1 MADERTE
8 KQKVK
13 EITDK
18 LEEGLKELFES
29 EKYKSYLSTMSKFH
43 NYSFNNTLLIAMQ
56 KPEATLVA
64 GYKAW
69 QKNFERHVN
78 KGEKA
83 IRILA
88 PAPYKIKE
96 ERDKIDPVTGEMTFD
111 ENGMPQ
117 KEEVEVTIPAFR
129 AVSVFDVSQTDG
141 KPILELEA
149 QELLST
155 VDGYEDFVNALMFVS
170 PVPIG
175 FEDIPGDSKGYF
187 HTEEKRIAIQENMSE
202 RQTLKTMVH
211 EVAHSMLHNKEVNQ
225 DILAPAKDR
234 NTKEVEAESVAY
246 TVCQHFEIDTSDY
259 SFGYIAGWSSGKD
272 MKELKSS
279 LDTIRH
285 TASKLITGIETQL
298 QELQLNREMEQAQS
312 KESLLLI
319 QNDALTE
326 FSLINV
332 RGMDRQEL
340 IEVLSAMN
348 EDDKLSIP
356 AYLESKG
363 AWTTELGNEQSEEV
377 EEYHLDVRYN
387 TDTDE
392 IKDMKAEMELD
403 KRAKEPIGA
412 DDVILKITHAEGF
425 EVERITNKTSEEVQ
439 GIMAALTKLEDKNI
453 KNIHDCLE
461 SCGADYIPII
471 VSGGRNAFMPQFND
485 FEIDLNEKEVVMMSH
500 LSSIQQAEG
509 MINRLEFGKTVFS
522 DDERNLIVNYAYK
535 LDDMDKTRELAEYI
549 FYQEEYGNQDVALA
563 IIDAQA
569 EIDALPDGMIGLSEM
584 HEYGYTWNEMLPLT
598 KERAMELFDHDLP
611 VYLLHEDGSEIT
623 VEDRKQIAEH
633 EGIFGIEKGD
643 WENERNLRSIQ
654 EELSEND
661 ANKEAQLL
669 YGNTDKYGIYQLKDN
684 PELRQF
690 RFEGTE
696 SLKRMGIT
704 KDNFDAI
711 KMENYNLIY
720 VGELSELQGQTQEE
734 TLEAVYEK
742 FNIDHPVDYKG
753 HSLSVSDIVVLHQ
766 DGENTAH
773 FVDSFGFTT
782 LPEFLKEQTQALEAV
797 QKEVQDTSGQDVNQ
811 SAQQNDLKSEQ
822 EETQDMENGDE
833 IIDLG
838 DEKEQVL
845 AEMKLSLKG
854 EKETELAFQIADR
867 FISIQEVDSGY
878 DYSIMGTDYKEID
891 GGVYDNPEVTIR
903 QALHDIVDDLKSEP
917 DHNGAKGNISKD
929 DELVPIDYDGL
940 MEKVEE
946 ANRIRQ
952 ENTQSNVVAD
962 FKAKTGE
969 LFHDISEMNPEE
981 IEETVKCHVQAKID
995 EYDIDATIV
1004 DVAITGSR
1012 CRGLEHDGSDL
1023 DVVVELSTAE
1033 REDDLFNAF
1042 NEDGLHI
1049 GEVKVDINP
1058 ITAQRT
1064 GTLETYLP
1072 QVEEYLEG
1080 VRQLREQEKENA
1092 EVTLTVS
1099 ECGEFHN
1106 LGECYENIPT
1116 VDEAIA
1122 IWKQIPSER
1131 MNGIPAI
1138 GINILGRG
1146 AEPFEDYEIDVLSGK
1161 RIDLGVLDYVPDIK
1175 NNPQAMEVITELVA
1189 KLPDMEIDGVMSEEM
1204 EARVWELRM
1213 PDLPQE
1219 EQLAVE
1225 LDRLSYDYD
1234 TVLYHDSTRNMT
1246 ENVSELAESI
1256 KQGDTGHLTTWLA
1269 DIISEGAV
1277 PEEIKRA
1284 TELLEKLTEY
1294 KPLAKIEE
1302 AEEQNYNM
1310 IDNVLNNGVGE
1321 KAQREENKRMEEKPT
1336 VRLSLKSRLAEK
1348 KSQVE
1353 GQSKEHDV
1361 QENEKKSQREM

>member
-1 MADERTE
+1 MADKNTVYMSE

-18 LEEGLKELFES
+18 LEAGLKELFES

-64 GYKAW
+64 GYQAW

-96 ERDKIDPVTGEMTFD
+96 ERDKLDPVTGEMMFD

-117 KEEVEVTIPAFR
+117 KEETEVTIPAFR

-141 KPILELEA
+141 KPIPELEVN
-149 QELLST
+149 ELLST
-155 VDGYEDFVNALMFVS
+155 VEGYEDFVQALMNIS
-170 PVPIG
+170 PVPIA

-187 HTEEKRIAIQENMSE
+187 STAEKRIAVQENMSE
-202 RQTLKTMVH
+202 SQTLKTMVH
-211 EVAHSMLHNKEVNQ
+211 EVVHSMLHDKEVNQ
-225 DILAPAKDR
+225 SMDIPVKDR
-234 NTKEVEAESVAY
+234 NTKEVEAESVAF
-246 TVCQHFEIDTSDY
+246 TVCQHFGIDTSDY
-259 SFGYIAGWSSGKD
+259 SFGYIAGWSSGRN

-279 LDTIRH
+279 LDTIRK
-285 TASKLITGIETQL
+285 TASELITGIEGAM
-298 QELQLNREMEQAQS
+298 QELQLNREMEQEHG
-312 KESLLLI
+312 KESILLVH
-319 QNDALTE
+319 NED
-326 FSLINV
+326 FSEYNLVSV
-332 RGMDRQEL
+332 RGMDSAEL
-340 IEVLSAMN
+340 ISALSTMN
-348 EDDKLSIP
+348 EEDKSNIP
-356 AYLESKG
+356 SYLESKG
-363 AWTTELGNEQSEEV
+363 AWTTELADEQTEEA
-377 EEYHLDVRYN
+377 EEYHIDVRYN
-387 TDTDE
+387 MDTDE
-392 IKDMKAEMELD
+392 LIDVKERMEQPIDTNLSVMGQAEQLINQLE
-403 KRAKEPIGA
+403 
-412 DDVILKITHAEGF
+412 AEKNIF
-425 EVERITNKTSEEVQ
+425 TSE
-439 GIMAALTKLEDKNI
+439 
-453 KNIHDCLE
+453 
-461 SCGADYIPII
+461 
-471 VSGGRNAFMPQFND
+471 
-485 FEIDLNEKEVVMMSH
+485 
-500 LSSIQQAEG
+500 
-509 MINRLEFGKTVFS
+509 
-522 DDERNLIVNYAYK
+522 ERNLIVNYAYK
-535 LDDMDKTRELAEYI
+535 LDDMNKTRELAEKLAYREQ
-549 FYQEEYGNQDVALA
+549 YAQQDVALT
-563 IIDAQA
+563 IIDAKA
-569 EIDALPDGMIGLSEM
+569 EIDALPDPMIGLSEM
-584 HEYGYTWNEMLPLT
+584 REYGYQWDEMLPLT
-598 KERAMELFDHDLP
+598 QEKALELFEHDLP
-611 VYLLHEDGSEIT
+611 VYLLHTDGAESLAESRERI
-623 VEDRKQIAEH
+623 EEH
-633 EGIFGIEKGD
+633 EGIFGVEKETWNKALKQQTKITLILMDEQEREYTYPYPVVAVDIEEMGGDRTAVFKTSEPISDTDVAEIHNAFYGTDLEFEIEKELGIT
-643 WENERNLRSIQ
+643 WVESINY
-654 EELSEND
+654 EDGSVITPEM
-661 ANKEAQLL
+661 ARKEQLL
-669 YGNTDKYGIYQLKDN
+669 YASTDKYGIYQLKPN
-684 PELRQF
+684 PELDSL

-711 KMENYNLIY
+711 KPENYTLLY
-720 VGELSELQGQTQEE
+720 VGELSELQKETQGA
-734 TLEAVYEK
+734 TLEAIFEK
-742 FNIDHPVDYKG
+742 FNLDHPEDFRG

-766 DGENTAH
+766 NGQNTPH
-773 FVDSFGFTT
+773 FVDSFGYTEI
-782 LPEFLKEQTQALEAV
+782 PDFLREQTPE
-797 QKEVQDTSGQDVNQ
+797 KEEMQDTSGHNVQKTEPEID
-811 SAQQNDLKSEQ
+811 
-822 EETQDMENGDE
+822 GDE

-838 DEKEQVL
+838 DETEQVL
-845 AEMKLSLKG
+845 AEMKKTLES
-854 EKETELAFQIADR
+854 EQETELAFSIADR
-867 FISIQEVDSGY
+867 FISIQEVDGGY
-878 DYSIMGTDYKEID
+878 DYSIMGADYKEID
-891 GGVYDNPEVTIR
+891 GGIYDNPDVTIR
-903 QALHDIVDDLKSEP
+903 EALHDILEDLKSQP
-917 DHNGAKGNISKD
+917 DYNGAKGNIQRE
-929 DELVPIDYDGL
+929 DELIPMDYDGL
-940 MEKVEE
+940 MEKAEE
-946 ANRIRQ
+946 ANRIIP
-952 ENTQSNVVAD
+952 ESTPSSVVAD

-981 IEETVKCHVQAKID
+981 IEETVKCHVQAKIE

-1004 DVAITGSR
+1004 DVAVTGSR
-1012 CRGLEHDGSDL
+1012 CRGLEHEGSDL

-1064 GTLETYLP
+1064 GTLESYLP

-1080 VRQLREQEKENA
+1080 VRQVREQEKESA

-1146 AEPFEDYEIDVLSGK
+1146 AEPYEDYEIDVLSGK

-1321 KAQREENKRMEEKPT
+1321 KAQREENKRMEEKPPAR
-1336 VRLSLKSRLAEK
+1336 VSLKVRLAEK
-1348 KSQVE
+1348 KAQVE
-1353 GQSKEHDV
+1353 GKSKEHDV
-1361 QENEKKSQREM
+1361 QENEKKSHREM

>member
-1 MADERTE
+1 MADKNTVYMSE

-18 LEEGLKELFES
+18 LEAGLKELFES

-64 GYKAW
+64 GYQAW

-96 ERDKIDPVTGEMTFD
+96 ERDKLDPVTGEMMFD

-117 KEEVEVTIPAFR
+117 KEETEVTIPAFC

-141 KPILELEA
+141 KPIPELEVN
-149 QELLST
+149 ELLST
-155 VDGYEDFVNALMFVS
+155 VEGYEDFVQALMNIS
-170 PVPIG
+170 PVPIA

-187 HTEEKRIAIQENMSE
+187 STAEKRIAVQENMSE
-202 RQTLKTMVH
+202 SQTLKTMVH
-211 EVAHSMLHNKEVNQ
+211 EVAHFRLHDKEVNQ
-225 DILAPAKDR
+225 SMDIPVKDR
-234 NTKEVEAESVAY
+234 NTKEVEAESVAF
-246 TVCQHFEIDTSDY
+246 TVCQHFGIDTSDY
-259 SFGYIAGWSSGKD
+259 SFGYIAGWSSGRN

-279 LDTIRH
+279 LDTIRK
-285 TASKLITGIETQL
+285 TASELITGIEGAM
-298 QELQLNREMEQAQS
+298 QELQLNREMEQEHG
-312 KESLLLI
+312 KESILLI
-319 QNDALTE
+319 H
-326 FSLINV
+326 
-332 RGMDRQEL
+332 
-340 IEVLSAMN
+340 N
-348 EDDKLSIP
+348 EDF
-356 AYLESKG
+356 
-363 AWTTELGNEQSEEV
+363 SEYNLV
-377 EEYHLDVRYN
+377 EE
-387 TDTDE
+387 
-392 IKDMKAEMELD
+392 M
-403 KRAKEPIGA
+403 
-412 DDVILKITHAEGF
+412 
-425 EVERITNKTSEEVQ
+425 
-439 GIMAALTKLEDKNI
+439 
-453 KNIHDCLE
+453 
-461 SCGADYIPII
+461 
-471 VSGGRNAFMPQFND
+471 
-485 FEIDLNEKEVVMMSH
+485 
-500 LSSIQQAEG
+500 
-509 MINRLEFGKTVFS
+509 
-522 DDERNLIVNYAYK
+522 
-535 LDDMDKTRELAEYI
+535 
-549 FYQEEYGNQDVALA
+549 
-563 IIDAQA
+563 
-569 EIDALPDGMIGLSEM
+569 
-584 HEYGYTWNEMLPLT
+584 
-598 KERAMELFDHDLP
+598 
-611 VYLLHEDGSEIT
+611 
-623 VEDRKQIAEH
+623 
-633 EGIFGIEKGD
+633 
-643 WENERNLRSIQ
+643 
-654 EELSEND
+654 
-661 ANKEAQLL
+661 
-669 YGNTDKYGIYQLKDN
+669 
-684 PELRQF
+684 
-690 RFEGTE
+690 
-696 SLKRMGIT
+696 
-704 KDNFDAI
+704 
-711 KMENYNLIY
+711 
-720 VGELSELQGQTQEE
+720 
-734 TLEAVYEK
+734 
-742 FNIDHPVDYKG
+742 
-753 HSLSVSDIVVLHQ
+753 
-766 DGENTAH
+766 
-773 FVDSFGFTT
+773 
-782 LPEFLKEQTQALEAV
+782 
-797 QKEVQDTSGQDVNQ
+797 QDTSGHNVQKTEPEID
-811 SAQQNDLKSEQ
+811 
-822 EETQDMENGDE
+822 GDE

-838 DEKEQVL
+838 DETEQVL
-845 AEMKLSLKG
+845 AEMKKTLES
-854 EKETELAFQIADR
+854 EQETELAFSIADR
-867 FISIQEVDSGY
+867 FISIQEVDGGY
-878 DYSIMGTDYKEID
+878 DYSIMGADYKEID
-891 GGVYDNPEVTIR
+891 GGIYDNPDVTIR
-903 QALHDIVDDLKSEP
+903 EALHDILEDLKSQP
-917 DHNGAKGNISKD
+917 DYNGAKGNIQRE
-929 DELVPIDYDGL
+929 DELIPMDYDGL
-940 MEKVEE
+940 MEKAEE
-946 ANRIRQ
+946 ANRIIP
-952 ENTQSNVVAD
+952 ESTPSSVVAD

-981 IEETVKCHVQAKID
+981 IEETVKCHVQAKIE
-995 EYDIDATIV
+995 EYDINATIV
-1004 DVAITGSR
+1004 DVAVTGSR
-1012 CRGLEHDGSDL
+1012 CRGLEHEGSDL

-1064 GTLETYLP
+1064 GTLESYLP
-1072 QVEEYLEG
+1072 QMEEYLEG
-1080 VRQLREQEKENA
+1080 VRQVREQEKESA